1 MGNPGQLIHR
11 IIPSDLQTVF
21 PPATI
26 VVRAIIALLRPEAGG
41 MIFDLLNLKDDIR
54 SAHFADTTEAQR
66 FGTGPDFIDMH
77 ASPH

>member
-1 MGNPGQLIHR
+1 
-11 IIPSDLQTVF
+11 
-21 PPATI
+21 
-26 VVRAIIALLRPEAGG
+26 